1 VHVSGAEDGDS
12 RGSRNQLWNWWSGL
26 DGCIWE
32 TVRGGLLTNWC
43 ARAGWATIWRS
54 IVESGVETSVR
65 SSSAMSSG
73 TLGAGEEGSLVS
85 VAVTLRSG
93 VASMSPGATGRVLE
107 IDHFIFW
114 RGEVGE
120 TYRLASSAVGSS
132 LRAPRPLESPNSYC
146 ENTTFGR
153 GYNGS
158 LPDGC
163 DEEGTECVSIRDQ

>member
-1 VHVSGAEDGDS
+1 
-12 RGSRNQLWNWWSGL
+12 
-26 DGCIWE
+26 
-32 TVRGGLLTNWC
+32 
-43 ARAGWATIWRS
+43 
-54 IVESGVETSVR
+54 
-65 SSSAMSSG
+65 MSSG

-114 RGEVGE
+114 RGEVGK

-132 LRAPRPLESPNSYC
+132 LRARRPLESPNSYC